1 MGVHFLLGFMIT
13 FAFINELNLEVKIPF
28 MKQMEHKIEYI

>member
-1 MGVHFLLGFMIT
+1 MIT

-28 MKQMEHKIEYI
+28 MEQMEYKLEYI